1 MAEIF
6 DPVSEALKLETTVK
20 TFIDHSGHRSNPVE
34 DSEIAST
41 AQRQLDDQLSELWK
55 NPEHLAAVGKQLE
68 KINKD
73 IWSSLPYADIEAV
86 DGKITRLEFK
96 GSAWD
101 PSSYGRGFRAYMG
114 ERKLDTY
121 GW

>member
-55 NPEHLAAVGKQLE
+55 NPEHLAARWQAAREDQQGYLVQ
-68 KINKD
+68 
-73 IWSSLPYADIEAV
+73 SAV
-86 DGKITRLEFK
+86 CR
-96 GSAWD
+96 
-101 PSSYGRGFRAYMG
+101 Y
-114 ERKLDTY
+114 
-121 GW
+121 